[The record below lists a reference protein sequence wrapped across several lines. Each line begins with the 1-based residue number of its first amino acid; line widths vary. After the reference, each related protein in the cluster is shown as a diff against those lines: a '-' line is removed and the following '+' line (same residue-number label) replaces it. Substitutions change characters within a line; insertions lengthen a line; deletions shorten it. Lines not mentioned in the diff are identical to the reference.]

1 MSPRV
6 APSLDPAVQP
16 QQTRRRSSI
25 DMFVQ
30 SDPNEAKT
38 STVQLDFAGDGY
50 VPTGEVV
57 PAGCL
62 SKETSDILVNIML
75 GEKHPLHSTAQ
86 SMAALALVV
95 IVPPLLGGLLY
106 GVVPL
111 KDPSIGFV
119 GSRLVEVLVMATT
132 LWGPGLTAA
141 LCVALKVPTNLPKV
155 IAFTLAYSLAILLT
169 LFVLG
174 EIWMFPVPMG
184 VFFGPCVGFSVA
196 CTILFYMI
204 FGKKIFADW
213 ALIKRLLPLFGVAL
227 LPIVFVVVFVFYRA
241 AFIQMG
247 PGQQALF
254 GPVWPLLKL
263 GFKKVGTLLVDAG
276 GNPDAAPYLLW
287 VLDACCAMCGNF
299 LFISA
304 SNISSVFTMI
314 SVDVV
319 ENLFL
324 ALRLV
329 FKIQRSRNATQER
342 LTREKDAKLAK
353 IEARLEREVGHVK
366 ARLERE
372 VGHVKARLARLENV
386 VVEVPDADTED
397 TEASESQRLLDNDD
411 DGREAAIGEEQLHLH
426 RACRLLLNFMASEM
440 SEMICSGWCM
450 IMLPILYYSSNKKYF
465 YTIDELDDAGFKQ
478 ALIFSAVDFVLE
490 AVTFAAMLVVFALQA
505 NINVIAVGV
514 EYVRRKDL
522 FLPILG
528 MGVALTIATFA
539 FFVKHF
545 GMDPEFKWD
554 QFQRNATAL

>member
-1 MSPRV
+1 
-6 APSLDPAVQP
+6 
-16 QQTRRRSSI
+16 
-25 DMFVQ
+25 
-30 SDPNEAKT
+30 
-38 STVQLDFAGDGY
+38 
-50 VPTGEVV
+50 
-57 PAGCL
+57 
-62 SKETSDILVNIML
+62 ML

-95 IVPPLLGGLLY
+95 IVPPLLGGLTY

-132 LWGPGLTAA
+132 LWGPGLTAG

-155 IAFTLAYSLAILLT
+155 IAFTLAFSLAFLLT

-174 EIWMFPVPMG
+174 EIWMFPVRESPSSSFFTPPQTNSNALAPHFPAMG
-184 VFFGPCVGFSVA
+184 VFFGPGVGFSVA
-196 CTILFYMI
+196 CPILFYMI

-213 ALIKRLLPLFGVAL
+213 ALIKSLLPLFGVAL
-227 LPIVFVVVFVFYRA
+227 LPIVFAVVFAFYRA

-263 GFKKVGTLLVDAG
+263 GFKKAATLLVDAG

-287 VLDACCAMCGNF
+287 SFDAVCAMCGNF

-528 MGVALTIATFA
+528 MGVCFTIATFS
-539 FFVKHF
+539 FSVKHF

-554 QFQRNATAL
+554 QFQGNATAL

>member
-1 MSPRV
+1 MSLRV
-6 APSLDPAVQP
+6 APSLDPAVRP

-62 SKETSDILVNIML
+62 SKETSDVLVNIML
-75 GEKHPLHSTAQ
+75 GEKHPQHSAAQ

-95 IVPPLLGGLLY
+95 IVPPLLGGMVW
-106 GVVPL
+106 GGMPL
-111 KDPSIGFV
+111 KDPSFGFV
-119 GSRLVEVLVMATT
+119 GSRFVELLAILLLPT
-132 LWGPGLTAA
+132 GNGLTAI

-155 IAFTLAYSLAILLT
+155 IAFTLPWTLTYLLT
-169 LFVLG
+169 VFVLG

-184 VFFGPCVGFSVA
+184 FILSASASLSVA
-196 CTILFYMI
+196 CPVLFYMI
-204 FGKKIFADW
+204 FGKKIFADL
-213 ALIKRLLPLFGVAL
+213 AMIKRLLPLFGVAL
-227 LPIVFVVVFVFYRA
+227 LPIVLIVVFAFYRA

-263 GFKKVGTLLVDAG
+263 GFKKVATLLVDAG
-276 GNPDAAPYLLW
+276 GNPDAAPYMLW
-287 VLDACCAMCGNF
+287 VFDAVCAMSGNF

-342 LTREKDAKLAK
+342 LTREKDTKLAK
-353 IEARLEREVGHVK
+353 IE
-366 ARLERE
+366 
-372 VGHVKARLARLENV
+372 ARLARLENV
-386 VVEVPDADTED
+386 VVEVPDSED
-397 TEASESQRLLDNDD
+397 AEASESQRLLDNDD
-411 DGREAAIGEEQLHLH
+411 DSREAAIGEEQLHLH
-426 RACRLLLNFMASEM
+426 RSCRLLLNFMASEM

-450 IMLPILYYSSNKKYF
+450 IILPILYYSSNKKYF

-478 ALIFSAVDFVLE
+478 ALTFSAVDFVLE

-505 NINVIAVGV
+505 NINVTAVGV

-528 MGVALTIATFA
+528 TGVTITFGSFA
-539 FFVKHF
+539 FFVKHN
-545 GMDPEFKWD
+545 GVDPEFKWD
-554 QFQRNATAL
+554 QFQGNATAL

>member
-1 MSPRV
+1 M
-6 APSLDPAVQP
+6 
-16 QQTRRRSSI
+16 
-25 DMFVQ
+25 
-30 SDPNEAKT
+30 
-38 STVQLDFAGDGY
+38 GY
-50 VPTGEVV
+50 
-57 PAGCL
+57 
-62 SKETSDILVNIML
+62 I
-75 GEKHPLHSTAQ
+75 
-86 SMAALALVV
+86 
-95 IVPPLLGGLLY
+95 LGG
-106 GVVPL
+106 VVML
-111 KDPSIGFV
+111 SF
-119 GSRLVEVLVMATT
+119 
-132 LWGPGLTAA
+132 
-141 LCVALKVPTNLPKV
+141 
-155 IAFTLAYSLAILLT
+155 
-169 LFVLG
+169 
-174 EIWMFPVPMG
+174 
-184 VFFGPCVGFSVA
+184 A
-196 CTILFYMI
+196 CSILFYMI

-213 ALIKRLLPLFGVAL
+213 ALIKRLLPLLGVAL
-227 LPIVFVVVFVFYRA
+227 IPIVFLFVFAFYRA

-263 GFKKVGTLLVDAG
+263 GFKKVATLLVDAG

-287 VLDACCAMCGNF
+287 VCDATCAMSGNF

-353 IEARLEREVGHVK
+353 IEARLEREVD
-366 ARLERE
+366 
-372 VGHVKARLARLENV
+372 HVKARLARLENV
-386 VVEVPDADTED
+386 VVEVPDVDTED
-397 TEASESQRLLDNDD
+397 AEASDSQHLLDNDD

-440 SEMICSGWCM
+440 SEMICSGWCI
-450 IMLPILYYSSNKKYF
+450 IMLPILYYSSNKKFF
-465 YTIDELDDAGFKQ
+465 YTIDELDDAGFQQ
-478 ALIFSAVDFVLE
+478 ALIFSAVDFMLE

-505 NINVIAVGV
+505 NINVTAVGV

-528 MGVALTIATFA
+528 IGVCITLVAFG
-539 FFVKHF
+539 FFVKHY

-554 QFQRNATAL
+554 QFQGNATAL